1 MSPVSRPRRRTP
13 GRRRSTGRV
22 PVVLAIVRL
31 RWRQLYR
38 DPVGLIFTLVG
49 PLAVAVVMGAIYT
62 ADASGP
68 GTVGFLGDRSDPVV
82 GELAARLEAN
92 PLLDVRAYPDRAA
105 LDDAVRRREVD
116 GGVVVP
122 AGLGSTDGGGSVDGA
137 TIELVGPPG
146 IAAPSGLRAAVEA
159 STAEA
164 AAAVQLGAVLVP
176 EDPRGAGLTAAQA
189 RLAGAAPAPGAS
201 EDRGDLR
208 RDLAGY
214 AVMATLV
221 LFVFMNTAAGAS
233 GWAEARELGIVG
245 RLRSTSV
252 RSGALACGFGVASAS
267 YAAVQAVIVVVIGV
281 VLFDVPLRSPAA
293 VVAVLAATAAAA
305 GGLAVLVATVLPSSA
320 SGTTVAGPIAFVL
333 AMLGGCLWPLEIV
346 PGWLAAAGRATPQLW
361 AVEGLQRSAVE
372 GAGLA
377 AVAYSVAVL
386 AAVGLALGGAGGRR
400 MARAASGV

>member
-1 MSPVSRPRRRTP
+1 MSPASRPQRRPP
-13 GRRRSTGRV
+13 GPRRSASGTAV
-22 PVVLAIVRL
+22 ALAIVQV

-38 DPVGLIFTLVG
+38 DPVGLIFTLVA

-62 ADASGP
+62 AEASGP
-68 GTVGFLGDRSDPVV
+68 GTVGVLADRSDPVV
-82 GELAARLEAN
+82 DEVVVRLEAN
-92 PLLDVRAYPDRAA
+92 PLLDVRSYPDREA
-105 LDDAVRRREVD
+105 LDDAVRHREVD

-122 AGLGSTDGGGSVDGA
+122 ADLGATSEGGTVDGG

-164 AAAVQLGAVLVP
+164 AAAVQLGAVLAP
-176 EDPRGAGLTAAQA
+176 EDPRGAGLTAAHG
-189 RLAGAAPAPGAS
+189 RLADAAPAPGVS
-201 EDRGDLR
+201 EGRADLR
-208 RDLAGY
+208 RDFAGY

-233 GWAEARELGIVG
+233 GWVEARELGILG
-245 RLRSTSV
+245 RLRSTSA
-252 RSGALACGFGVASAS
+252 RSGALAWGFGVGSAS
-267 YAAVQAVIVVVIGV
+267 YAAVQAVIVVAIGV

-293 VVAVLAATAAAA
+293 VVAVLAATAVAA

-333 AMLGGCLWPLEIV
+333 AMLGGCLWPLDIV
-346 PGWLAAAGRATPQLW
+346 PGWLAGAGRATPHLW
-361 AVEGLQRSAVE
+361 AVEGLQRTAVE

-377 AVAYSVAVL
+377 AVAGSVAVL
-386 AAVGLALGGAGGRR
+386 AAVGLVLGGAGGRR
-400 MARAASGV
+400 MARAAGGV